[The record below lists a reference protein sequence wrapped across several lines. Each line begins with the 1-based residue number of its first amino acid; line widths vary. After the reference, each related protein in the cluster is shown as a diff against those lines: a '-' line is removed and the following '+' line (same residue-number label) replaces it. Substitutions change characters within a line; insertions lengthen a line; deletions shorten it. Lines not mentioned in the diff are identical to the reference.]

1 MVTLDDLL
9 AADPAERAKRSAAD
23 AGRQA
28 LKLLGAALYGI
39 GWLLAKAVL
48 FVLLAIGGLF
58 YGIGWLARR
67 AVWPAL
73 VWMGAAVKLGWE
85 EGGRRGG
92 GRGTA

>member
-9 AADPAERAKRSAAD
+9 SADPAERAKRSAGD
-23 AGRQA
+23 AGQQA
-28 LKLLGAALYGI
+28 LRLLGAGLYGV
-39 GWLLAKAVL
+39 GWLLAKVVL
-48 FVLLAIGGLF
+48 LILLAIGGFF
-58 YGIGWLARR
+58 YGIGWIARR

-92 GRGTA
+92 DRGSA